1 MKYHILLHI
10 LDITKNFGII
20 LEEDDIKVTKT
31 NIITAYFTSNLSW
44 LKSKKNFNP
53 IFEFQLKYFI
63 NSFHFSRSIDIKRHL
78 TANGF
83 CYFVSKNG
91 HNSSRIC
98 FSSYNCVTNGNVGV
112 ENHLSEYINFWVEI
126 MLWKCRAPLW
136 IIDASALNAFTEE
149 QYDPLKL
156 CKSNIAC
163 PTFFTTQMQK
173 LPSKTELQADF
184 L

>member
-1 MKYHILLHI
+1 
-10 LDITKNFGII
+10 
-20 LEEDDIKVTKT
+20 
-31 NIITAYFTSNLSW
+31 
-44 LKSKKNFNP
+44 
-53 IFEFQLKYFI
+53 
-63 NSFHFSRSIDIKRHL
+63 
-78 TANGF
+78 
-83 CYFVSKNG
+83 
-91 HNSSRIC
+91 
-98 FSSYNCVTNGNVGV
+98 
-112 ENHLSEYINFWVEI
+112 